1 MRKTLIGILILS
13 AYILTSGQEL
23 NTLLATSKYRNY
35 TLSDLS
41 SDVIKE
47 FNEFPL
53 KLAQYRRNLLE
64 NMISATLLKL
74 EAERLKLSEEKLIQ
88 RIKNTAQKPSIQ
100 EAENFYQS
108 NRDIFNGKSFE
119 EVKDQILR
127 FLANKNEQ
135 EALEKYVE
143 ALRKR
148 IKIKFDSDV
157 NSQSTNPQD
166 VIVSIG
172 NKKITFAE
180 FEKINAPALY
190 EAEANFADMI
200 IERLEEKIFN
210 DLILFEAQ
218 SLGVASNDLIAEE
231 ITNKIKDF
239 SGYEEEFLTAKL
251 RKRLFEKYNVKILFE
266 GPKSSIQNIST
277 QDKPSKGNPSAT
289 VVIVMFSDFQCPA
302 CAATHPLLEAILNE
316 YKDKVRLVVRNFP
329 LVELHKNAFQA
340 AQAAKAAEKQGKFF
354 EYIEILYKNQQAL
367 DQESLKAY
375 ARQLGLDMKR
385 FEADMRD
392 KAIADSIWKDIE
404 EGKNYGVYATPTIF
418 VNGVKLRDISIR
430 GLMKA
435 IENAIE
441 NQ

>member
-1 MRKTLIGILILS
+1 MRKILIGILLISVHIL
-13 AYILTSGQEL
+13 ASGQEVDSI
-23 NTLLATSKYRNY
+23 LATSRYRNY
-35 TLSDLS
+35 TLSDLP
-41 SDVIKE
+41 SDVIKV

-53 KLAQYRRNLLE
+53 KLAQYRRSLLE

-74 EAERLKLSEEKLIQ
+74 EAERLKLNEEKLIQ
-88 RIKNTAQKPSIQ
+88 RIKNTAQKPSIR

-127 FLANKNEQ
+127 FLANKKEQ

-148 IKIKFDSDV
+148 IKISFDRDV

-180 FEKINAPALY
+180 FEKINAPAVY
-190 EAEANFADMI
+190 EAEADFADMI
-200 IERLEEKIFN
+200 IEKLEEKIFN
-210 DLILFEAQ
+210 DLVLFEAQ

-239 SGYEEEFLTAKL
+239 SGYEEEFLTAKF
-251 RKRLFEKYNVKILFE
+251 RKRLFEKYNVKILFK
-266 GPKSSIQNIST
+266 GPKPLIQNIST
-277 QDKPSKGNPSAT
+277 QDKPSKGNPTAP
-289 VVIVMFSDFQCPA
+289 VVMVMFSDFQCPA

-316 YKDKVRLVVRNFP
+316 YKDKVRFVVRNFP

-375 ARQLGLDMKR
+375 ARQIGLDMKR

-392 KAIADSIWKDIE
+392 KVIADSIWKDIE

-430 GLMKA
+430 GLMKT
-435 IENAIE
+435 IENLIE